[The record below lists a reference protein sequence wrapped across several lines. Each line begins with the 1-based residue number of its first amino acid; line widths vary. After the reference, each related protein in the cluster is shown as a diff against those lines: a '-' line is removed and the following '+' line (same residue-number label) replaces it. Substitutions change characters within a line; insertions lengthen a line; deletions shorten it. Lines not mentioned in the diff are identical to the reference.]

1 MSFKER
7 ENAILEYLMEH
18 KEATVSELAHTLFVS
33 EPTMRRD
40 LYALSRAGKLLR
52 THGGA
57 AYKGARGENLPQAFR
72 EREQT
77 NAKAIIARRAL
88 SLIEDGATVMVDA
101 SSTAAE
107 LLKLIG
113 TRHGIAVVTNNA
125 GAPVL
130 LSETAVKTYVSGGE
144 LAQNTYAFV
153 GGYAEDFM
161 RAFHADI
168 CFFSVRRLSSDG
180 ALTDNAIAENAIR
193 RVMLSRAK
201 KKVLLLDSKKI
212 GEPCL
217 NTLCSLADID
227 YVIAEEDISRLFPAY
242 KDKFLPF

>member
-7 ENAILEYLMEH
+7 EEAILEYLREH
-18 KEATVSELAHTLFVS
+18 KEASVSELCAILFVS

-40 LYALSRAGKLLR
+40 LYTLNRAGKLLR

-72 EREQT
+72 EREQSS
-77 NAKAIIARRAL
+77 AKVIIGRRAL
-88 SLIEDGATVMVDA
+88 SLVKDGDTVMVDA

-113 TRHGIAVVTNNA
+113 TRRDIVVVTNNA
-125 GAPVL
+125 HAPAL
-130 LSETAVKTYVSGGE
+130 LSETAVKTFVSGGE
-144 LAQNTYAFV
+144 VAQGTYAFV

-161 RAFHADI
+161 RSFHADI
-168 CFFSVRRLSSDG
+168 CFFSVRRLSEDG
-180 ALTDNAIAENAIR
+180 DLSDNAIAENAVR
-193 RVMLSRAK
+193 RIMLARAK
-201 KKVLLLDSKKI
+201 KKVLLLDSKKL
-212 GEPCL
+212 GQPCM
-217 NTLCSLADID
+217 NTLCTLGEID
-227 YVIAEEDISRLFPAY
+227 AVVSEIDISDLFPAY

>member
-7 ENAILEYLMEH
+7 EDAILEYLREH
-18 KEATVSELAHTLFVS
+18 REASVGELSAILFVS

-72 EREQT
+72 EREQSS
-77 NAKAIIARRAL
+77 AKAVIGRRAL
-88 SLIEDGATVMVDA
+88 SLVRDGDTVMVDA

-113 TRHGIAVVTNNA
+113 ARRDIVVVTNNA
-125 GAPVL
+125 HAPAL
-130 LSETAVKTYVSGGE
+130 LSETAVKTFVSGGE
-144 LAQNTYAFV
+144 VAQGTYAFV

-161 RAFHADI
+161 RSFHADV
-168 CFFSVRRLSSDG
+168 CFFSVRRLTLDG
-180 ALTDNAIAENAIR
+180 DLTDNAIAENAVR
-193 RVMLSRAK
+193 RIMLAKAK
-201 KKVLLLDSKKI
+201 KKVLLLDSKKL
-212 GEPCL
+212 GEACM
-217 NTLCSLADID
+217 NTLCSLDEID
-227 YVIAEEDISRLFPAY
+227 TVVSETDISDLFPSHR
-242 KDKFLPF
+242 DKFLPF

>member
-7 ENAILEYLMEH
+7 EKSILEYLREH
-18 KEATVSELAHTLFVS
+18 KEASVSELCHTFYVS

-40 LYALSRAGKLLR
+40 LCALAEAGKLIR

-57 AYKGARGENLPQAFR
+57 AYRGEKGGNLPQAFR

-77 NAKAIIARRAL
+77 SAKAVIGRRAL
-88 SLIEDGATVMVDA
+88 TLVRDGDTVMVDA

-144 LAQNTYAFV
+144 LAQNTYAFI

-180 ALTDNAIAENAIR
+180 ALTDNAVAENAIR

-201 KKVLLLDSKKI
+201 KKVLLLDSKKV

-227 YVIAEEDISRLFPAY
+227 CVIAEEDISHLFPAD

>member
-107 LLKLIG
+107 LLKLLGDRPDIV
-113 TRHGIAVVTNNA
+113 VVTNNA
-125 GAPVL
+125 GAPML
-130 LSETAVKTYVSGGE
+130 LSETAVKTFVSGGE
-144 LAQNTYAFV
+144 LARGTYAFV
-153 GGYAEDFM
+153 GGYTEEFLRTF
-161 RAFHADI
+161 RADV

-180 ALTDNAIAENAIR
+180 ELSDNAIAENAVR
-193 RVMLSRAK
+193 RVMMARAK
-201 KKVLLLDSKKI
+201 KKVLLLDSKKL
-212 GEPCL
+212 GDACM
-217 NTLCSLADID
+217 NTLCSLDEID
-227 YVIAEEDISRLFPAY
+227 TVVSETDISDLFPAFR
-242 KDKFLPF
+242 DKFLPF